1 MMSETKLLF
10 LPHKFSFKF
19 CGMNVNE
26 LRCNLWETLPDSTN
40 LLDEMSQISSKN
52 IHLYWDHHRIFG
64 NWKQIFFKHMH
75 FAFYSKI

>member
-40 LLDEMSQISSKN
+40 LLDEISQISSEN
-52 IHLYWDHHRIFG
+52 IHLY
-64 NWKQIFFKHMH
+64 
-75 FAFYSKI
+75 